1 MKPIVYLRLR
11 KRIRLARGSE
21 VRLQDVAQLLTEPE
35 LETKLQSLVVHRP
48 DRSEGNLVLIDI
60 LRVVARIR
68 EAAPDAEIETFG
80 DPHSL
85 VEIVAPSRGTAN
97 GIFFVI
103 VWLLLFFGS
112 GLAIMNF
119 HEDVSMPAVH
129 QRIVYLLTGETVEH
143 PYVLQIPYSFGI
155 GLGMVIFFNH
165 IFKRKINE
173 EPSPLDVEM
182 FKYEESVHQ
191 YVVTEEY
198 RKLDAEAGASTARP
212 GSPPGY
218 GDSGGMPH
226 GRKKERRS

>member
-1 MKPIVYLRLR
+1 MVPVIYLRLR
-11 KRIRLARGSE
+11 KRARLPRG
-21 VRLQDVAQLLTEPE
+21 RAIKLGDIAQLLTEPE
-35 LETKLQSLVVHRP
+35 LESKLRDAVLHRP
-48 DRSEGNLVLIDI
+48 DRSEGNLILIDI
-60 LRVVARIR
+60 LTVISKIKNIVP
-68 EAAPDAEIETFG
+68 EATIETFG
-80 DPHSL
+80 EPHSL
-85 VEIVAPSRGTAN
+85 VEIYAERKPAN
-97 GIFFVI
+97 RIAFVI

-143 PYVLQIPYSFGI
+143 PYLLQIPYSFGI

-165 IFKRKINE
+165 VFKKKINE

-198 RKLDAEAGASTARP
+198 RKLNERKP
-212 GSPPGY
+212 R
-218 GDSGGMPH
+218 
-226 GRKKERRS
+226 GRRR

>member
-1 MKPIVYLRLR
+1 MKPVVYLRLR
-11 KRIRLARGSE
+11 KRSRVPRGGV
-21 VRLQDVAQLLTEPE
+21 VRLRDVAQLLTEPE
-35 LETKLQSLVVHRP
+35 LEAKLLPLVVHRP

-60 LRVVARIR
+60 LRV
-68 EAAPDAEIETFG
+68 IETIRQVAPEASIESFG
-80 DPHSL
+80 DPHTL
-85 VEIVAPSRGTAN
+85 VEVYAGRKSAN
-97 GIFFVI
+97 RIGFAI

-129 QRIVYLLTGETVEH
+129 QRIVFLLTGRTVEH
-143 PYVLQIPYSFGI
+143 PYALQIPYSFGI

-165 IFKRKINE
+165 VFKKKINE

-198 RKLDAEAGASTARP
+198 KRLDEARREK
-212 GSPPGY
+212 
-218 GDSGGMPH
+218 
-226 GRKKERRS
+226 GRR